1 MKKLTL
7 NRPIVFGLVLIIAAT
22 APLWFPRYYIQLS
35 TQSLILAITAMSF
48 ILLAGFGGMTSLAQM
63 SFFMASGYIF
73 GFCVMTRGWPFLPS
87 IILAIIGATALSA
100 LFAYIAIRAKGVY
113 YLMITFALSLVA
125 YGIAMQWYQFTRGSE
140 GFSGITR
147 PSVFGISLINP
158 IPMFYVTLI
167 VSVISYLV
175 LNRIVKS
182 TFGVAL
188 QGIRDNPV
196 RMASLGYDVQLHR
209 FIANVIAGL
218 FASIAG
224 ILGVIFYG
232 GVSPTTTGLWQSILV
247 VMAATVGGVSV
258 IEGGILGAF
267 ITVFLGSFASSATQ
281 HYMTVVGTIFVLVVI
296 FLPAGFL
303 GSGKKF
309 KKMFEKLTRQK
320 KMDKEVTSE

>member
-1 MKKLTL
+1 MKKLKL
-7 NRPIVFGLVLIIAAT
+7 NRPIVFGLLVLFAVT

-48 ILLAGFGGMTSLAQM
+48 ILLAGFGGMTTLAQM

-73 GFCVMTRGWPFLPS
+73 GFCVMTKGWPFLPA
-87 IILAIIGATALSA
+87 IIAAIIGATALSA
-100 LFAYIAIRAKGVY
+100 VFAYIAIRARGVY

-167 VSVISYLV
+167 VSLISYLLLRGV
-175 LNRIVKS
+175 VKS

-209 FIANVIAGL
+209 FLANVIAGL

-224 ILGVIFYG
+224 VLGVIFYG
-232 GVSPTTTGLWQSILV
+232 GVSPTTTGLWQSMLV
-247 VMAATVGGVSV
+247 VMAATTGGVSL

-267 ITVFLGSFASSATQ
+267 ITTFLGSFASSATQ
-281 HYMTVVGTIFVLVVI
+281 HYMTVVGTIFVLIVI
-296 FLPAGFL
+296 FLPGGFL
-303 GSGKKF
+303 GSGKQVRRFLERVFNNSK
-309 KKMFEKLTRQK
+309 QK
-320 KMDKEVTSE
+320 NE